1 MREGLAVPPRVRA
14 CHNVTVTGD
23 IAAYIDSFDSE
34 PGYLD
39 WAAFGPLSP
48 TVRSEVHADAE
59 LLGTGRRSSVDL
71 VNDHVDQSRDH
82 AAAVLGVPSEQVVIQ
97 PSTSHGLQ
105 PAIYGLSGT
114 LLVSRA
120 EYPALT
126 IAATRAEAACGTMK
140 VGWLEPE
147 HGFVTPDVIR
157 EALTDEVTA
166 VAVSLVDFRT
176 GFRADLTALRDVI
189 GDRLLIV
196 DAIQALGIVDAEY
209 AAADVVCANGYKWLR
224 AGRGT
229 GVAAYSSRAVDRL
242 TPVLSGYA
250 GVPDGLPVDE
260 LPEPAHDARA
270 FIVSKADS
278 LAAAR
283 LGSALREVHD
293 VGVAA
298 IEAAVADRAS
308 EIIEIADEHGIA
320 VLTPREPERRAGIVT
335 LVPDPQDAGTLA
347 AALANAGVA
356 ITPRGGSIRV
366 SAHAGTD
373 AETIAMFASTLAGF
387 AASRTW

>member
-1 MREGLAVPPRVRA
+1 M
-14 CHNVTVTGD
+14 TVTD
-23 IAAYIDSFDSE
+23 DLAAFIDSFDAE

-71 VNDHVDQSRDH
+71 VNEHVDQARDH
-82 AAAVLGVPSEQVVIQ
+82 AAAVLGVPAEQIVIQ

-114 LLVSRA
+114 LLLSRA
-120 EYPALT
+120 EFPALT
-126 IAATRAEAACGTMK
+126 IAAARAEAACATMR
-140 VGWLEPE
+140 VGWMEPE
-147 HGFVTPDVIR
+147 HGYVTPEVVR
-157 EALTDEVTA
+157 EALTDDVTA

-176 GFRADLTALRDVI
+176 GYLTDLSALREVI

-196 DAIQALGIVDAEY
+196 DAIQALGVVDADY

-229 GVAAYSSRAVDRL
+229 GLASYSARAVDRL
-242 TPVLSGYA
+242 APVLSGYA
-250 GVPDGLPVDE
+250 GVADGLPVDA
-260 LPEPAHDARA
+260 LPEPAPDARA

-283 LGSALREVHD
+283 LGSALREIAD

-298 IEAAVADRAS
+298 IADAVTERAS
-308 EIIEIADEHGIA
+308 QVLDLAGQYGIS
-320 VLTPREPERRAGIVT
+320 VLTPRDPARRAGIVT
-335 LVPDPQDAGTLA
+335 LAPEAHEAGPLA
-347 AALANAGVA
+347 AALANAGVT
-356 ITPRGGSIRV
+356 ITPRGGAIRV
-366 SAHAGTD
+366 TTHAGTD
-373 AETIAMFASTLAGF
+373 DETISMLAATLAGF
-387 AASRTW
+387 TASRAW